1 MGLRERRRKERIE
14 KRKKKVWY
22 WFVMGTLLLIVVG
35 CVVYLLGYK
44 RNLNQN
50 EDAYENMRSTE
61 AQEPT
66 EEAIIIEEI
75 ETETESEPE
84 VPTCEKV
91 YDFEELQETNQ
102 DIYAWI
108 TVPGTLVD
116 YPVLQSE
123 KENYYLN
130 RNLDGSEGYPGCI
143 FTNDCNTKDFSDY
156 NTVLYGHNMKN
167 DSMFGSLHD
176 FESEDFF
183 EENRQIIVYTRGK
196 RFTYEIYAA
205 VKFSDAYIPAYYS
218 VKTVEGTEDFLEELH
233 EMAEGSSVSH
243 IKEDMEVT
251 AEDKFITLS
260 TCVAGEKTRRY
271 IIVGC
276 LVEEAYVLGEEAY
289 WDIEDTGDTGD
300 TGDTE
305 ERVIYKTEI

>member
-1 MGLRERRRKERIE
+1 MGLLEQRRKEQIE
-14 KRKKKVWY
+14 KQKKKVWY
-22 WFVMGTLLLIVVG
+22 WFVMGILVMIVVG
-35 CVVYLLGYK
+35 CVVYLLGCK
-44 RNLNQN
+44 RNRNQN
-50 EDAYENMRSTE
+50 EEAYENICSTE
-61 AQEPT
+61 ESS
-66 EEAIIIEEI
+66 EEAIIIEEA

-84 VPTCEKV
+84 VLTCEKV

-176 FESEDFF
+176 FESEEFF

-251 AEDKFITLS
+251 AEDKYITLS
-260 TCVAGEKTRRY
+260 TCVGGEKTRRY

-276 LVEEAYVLGEEAY
+276 LVEEAYVLGEEEY
-289 WDIEDTGDTGD
+289 WYTEDTKETG
-300 TGDTE
+300 
-305 ERVIYKTEI
+305 ERIIFKTEI